1 MFRVRITVIYRLRI
15 SLLVFLILGLAACK
29 GNPGPA
35 SGPRIGSRALDFSL
49 KDTKDQTWTL
59 ANVKGKVVLL
69 RFWADW
75 CPSCRFEMPV
85 IEKQFQ
91 RLTPQGF
98 QVLAVNVK
106 QSAQVAEA
114 FAAQMNITFPI
125 LLDTEGQLAKK
136 YGVYAIPTNF
146 LIDQQG
152 VIREI
157 LIGEVFRE
165 EKPLR
170 QLLQTFFPG

>member
-1 MFRVRITVIYRLRI
+1 M
-15 SLLVFLILGLAACK
+15 
-29 GNPGPA
+29 A

-49 KDTKDQTWTL
+49 QDTKGRTWTQDSI
-59 ANVKGKVVLL
+59 KGKIVLL

-85 IEKQFQ
+85 IEKQYQ
-91 RLTPQGF
+91 RLVPQGF

-106 QSAQVAEA
+106 QSAEVAEA

-125 LLDTEGQLAKK
+125 LLDKEGQLAKS
-136 YGVYAIPTNF
+136 YGVYALPTNF

-165 EKPLR
+165 EKALR
-170 QLLQTFFPG
+170 QVLQNFFPG